1 MRCYINLMGRFFKI
15 VAVSIAVTALVVL
28 GTFGFAIWVFIPLLP
43 AGIVY
48 VIAVYALKE
57 KRTTIPARPSES
69 EVERRRAA

>member
-1 MRCYINLMGRFFKI
+1 
-15 VAVSIAVTALVVL
+15 VTALVVL